1 MIISHRDKSM
11 YIPLN
16 YFMTPP
22 SQVPEL
28 STPPFLYTSGYSISN
43 TGLCF
48 HRASVASTSINF
60 LNAGT
65 VSYSVLQS
73 CYYHDVLLGQ
83 WFLEWINDIYL
94 KGSKHWWWR
103 RKWQPTPVFLPGES
117 PWMEEPGGLQSMG
130 SQRVGHDWMTSF
142 THSLKHWWNPCKNH
156 LVSHLVSHFKVN
168 SSIFTNAFVYF
179 PFNIFRDANI

>member
-1 MIISHRDKSM
+1 M

-16 YFMTPP
+16 YFMMPP

-28 STPPFLYTSGYSISN
+28 SSPPFLYTSGYSISN

-65 VSYSVLQS
+65 VSSSVLQS

-83 WFLEWINDIYL
+83 WFLEWIYDIYL

-117 PWMEEPGGLQSMG
+117 HGRRSLVGYSPWGRKESDTTEWLHSL
-130 SQRVGHDWMTSF
+130 
-142 THSLKHWWNPCKNH
+142 THSLTQTLMESLQKSSS
-156 LVSHLVSHFKVN
+156 VSHSKVN